1 MGIFSSGSGLL
12 AQSQAGSREELSQE
26 SLLLGGK
33 FLGEKMVRRDS
44 KEGRG
49 SCQASWVHVA
59 SRGCQ
64 GRLHP
69 SYVDFSPG
77 VGVAMSLWN
86 PNVCMYG
93 GKKLVSGAC

>member
-1 MGIFSSGSGLL
+1 
-12 AQSQAGSREELSQE
+12 
-26 SLLLGGK
+26 
-33 FLGEKMVRRDS
+33 MVRRDS